1 MKNVKTKERRINNT
15 LMGHV
20 KKIKVY
26 TASVDC
32 LKDPALYQKTLD
44 LLPSLRRSSAD
55 RMKVESGKR
64 LSAGA
69 GLLLMAALADY
80 MESDCRSFA
89 SFHTLQFEL
98 GPQGKPS
105 LTDYP
110 EVRFNL
116 SHSGNRVLCIVGP
129 TEVGCDVEVINPAHT
144 KTIIRCFAESE
155 QILAAQSAENFFRLW
170 TLKESILKLSGKG
183 FTIPFNSFEV
193 SLSPLSVRQEIFPD
207 PVILK
212 EYDVTSLE
220 ETDYSSARK
229 GLEETDYSSARKGL
243 EETDCSSAR
252 KDLEETDCSSARK
265 HAGDG
270 YCVSCA
276 AIGAEL
282 PKRMIGIDFE
292 QLLGDWT
299 V

>member
-1 MKNVKTKERRINNT
+1 MEHTE
-15 LMGHV
+15 

-26 TASVDC
+26 IASVDC

-44 LLPSLRRSSAD
+44 LLPSLRRKSAD

-80 MESDCRSFA
+80 MEGDCRSYA

-98 GPQGKPS
+98 GAQGKPS
-105 LTDYP
+105 LTGYP
-110 EVRFNL
+110 EIHFNL
-116 SHSGNRVLCIVGP
+116 SHSGNQVICTVGP
-129 TEVGCDVEVINPAHT
+129 TEVGCDVEEINPAHT

-193 SLSPLSVRQEIFPD
+193 SLNPLSVRQEIFPD
-207 PVILK
+207 PIVLK

-220 ETDYSSARK
+220 ATDYSSARTN
-229 GLEETDYSSARKGL
+229 LDEPDNNSAWRSREKP
-243 EETDCSSAR
+243 DNNP
-252 KDLEETDCSSARK
+252 ARK
-265 HAGDG
+265 HAEDG
-270 YCVSCA
+270 YCASCA
-276 AIGAEL
+276 VIGAEL
-282 PKRMIGIDFE
+282 PDRMIRIDFE
-292 QLLGDWT
+292 QLLEG
-299 V
+299 